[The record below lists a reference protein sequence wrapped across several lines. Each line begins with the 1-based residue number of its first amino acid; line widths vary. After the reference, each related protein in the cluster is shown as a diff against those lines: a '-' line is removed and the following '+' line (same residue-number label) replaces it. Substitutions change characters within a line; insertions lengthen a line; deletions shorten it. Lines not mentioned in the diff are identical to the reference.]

1 MFWWN
6 RRRDRDITAILG
18 IVREIQNEV
27 KELMATT
34 KQLLDELT
42 AEKDLIAALKT
53 GQDAIV
59 AEDAA
64 LKSQVAAL
72 TAAAGISAED
82 QANIDAAF
90 AAAEA
95 NKAAILA
102 ATLANTPAAP
112 APEVPAEEPAPAA

>member
-1 MFWWN
+1 MF
-6 RRRDRDITAILG
+6 
-18 IVREIQNEV
+18 
-27 KELMATT
+27 TT
-34 KQLLDELT
+34 KQVLDDLT

-64 LKSQVAAL
+64 LKAQVADL
-72 TAAAGISAED
+72 TAKAGMSAED

-90 AAAEA
+90 AQAEA

-102 ATLANTPAAP
+102 ATLANTPAAAAAP
-112 APEVPAEEPAPAA
+112 APPDASAA